1 MRPGKLI
8 VNSGAGTINAAN
20 VTTNLG
26 TILTTNATVTISNLT
41 QGGTLTIGLRRAP
54 QHFRDHWGLTNFGT
68 INHPLARRCVA
79 ANKCRLESRCGMV
92 ITNKS
97 GGTITGGG
105 IIQNSS
111 QVINLS
117 GGTILAT
124 STVVELQFTNAST
137 AGNGGTIG
145 AATGATLTFGT
156 AGIGSAI
163 ITNFGTINLTG
174 GTLNSGDISNLT
186 SGFLGGT
193 GTINAQVINQG
204 RVNLA
209 ATINSNFLQSAGS
222 FTVNGSGTITGTTT
236 INGGTLDLA
245 GGQLTNGLLVIG
257 LGGTLTNG
265 VQNATLN
272 GGITNAGLVNL
283 FRDTYINGPLTN
295 TGTWIQRGAISNN
308 VVNSGTMTLLTNSI
322 NLRVTGSIVNS
333 GSLTFDTNGVIY
345 VSGVVSNSGSF
356 SFGDVISNNLVNTA
370 GSITLNGAGTVTGNT
385 IVNGGTLNLNGKHLT
400 NALLLVNGTGVVT
413 NGVAGA
419 TVNGGVS
426 NANVMAFTAN
436 TFLNG
441 PVTNTGAFFMMGT
454 ISNSLA
460 NSGTVIL
467 NGDSVVTG
475 GTVINGGSFNLNGND
490 ISGGQVVVGAGG
502 LLTNSVAGGS
512 VSSGLTNGGTVF
524 VSQNTFFNGVVTNTG
539 DFSWLGAIS
548 NNYVQ
553 TAGTNTLNGAATI
566 TQNATVDGGIFNL
579 NGQTYSNNLMI
590 VDGGA
595 GVLTNAIAGA
605 TFNGGLSNA
614 ATVGVTANTFFN
626 GPVTNVGAF
635 FFQARHQQQLSSI
648 RATAPSR

>member
-1 MRPGKLI
+1 M
-8 VNSGAGTINAAN
+8 
-20 VTTNLG
+20 
-26 TILTTNATVTISNLT
+26 
-41 QGGTLTIGLRRAP
+41 
-54 QHFRDHWGLTNFGT
+54 
-68 INHPLARRCVA
+68 
-79 ANKCRLESRCGMV
+79 
-92 ITNKS
+92 
-97 GGTITGGG
+97 
-105 IIQNSS
+105 
-111 QVINLS
+111 
-117 GGTILAT
+117 
-124 STVVELQFTNAST
+124 ELQFTNAST
-137 AGNGGTIG
+137 VGNGGTIG

-156 AGIGSAI
+156 AGIGTAI

-186 SGFLGGT
+186 GGFLGGT

-222 FTVNGSGTITGTTT
+222 FHSQRLGHDHRNDDNQWRHAGSGGRSIDQWIVGHRDGRDADQRRAECDAQRRYHQCG
-236 INGGTLDLA
+236 I
-245 GGQLTNGLLVIG
+245 GQPFPRHLHQRPADQHGH
-257 LGGTLTNG
+257 
-265 VQNATLN
+265 
-272 GGITNAGLVNL
+272 
-283 FRDTYINGPLTN
+283 
-295 TGTWIQRGAISNN
+295 WIQRGAISNN

-370 GSITLNGAGTVTGNT
+370 GTITLNGAGTVTGNT
-385 IVNGGTLNLNGKHLT
+385 IINGGTLNLNGKRLT
-400 NALLLVNGTGVVT
+400 NTQLLVSGTGVVT
-413 NGVAGA
+413 NSVAGA

-502 LLTNSVAGGS
+502 LLTNGVAGGS

-539 DFSWLGAIS
+539 AFSWLGAIS

-553 TAGTNTLNGAATI
+553 TAGTNTLIGSATI

-590 VDGGA
+590 VDGGV
-595 GVLTNAIAGA
+595 GVLTNGVAGA

-614 ATVGVTANTFFN
+614 ATVAVTANTFFN
-626 GPVTNVGAF
+626 GIVTNTGGF
-635 FFQARHQQQLSSI
+635 FFQGASATTSSTRVI
-648 RATAPSR
+648 TPSR